1 MLIEMLMVGI
11 DSGYQV
17 LGGAGKQFWHAG
29 EDIHGNPASCHHQR
43 SVTLN
48 QSVKHF
54 TVGGCSGKRKNL
66 VKSASYANDPS

>member
-1 MLIEMLMVGI
+1 MLIEMVGI
-11 DSGYQV
+11 NSGYQV

-29 EDIHGNPASCHHQR
+29 GDIHGNPASHHHQR

-48 QSVKHF
+48 QSVKYF
-54 TVGGCSGKRKNL
+54 TMEGCSEKRKNS